1 LLSATCY
8 GTANILLRLS
18 TEWHIDREWTLCMK
32 EMVTIIA
39 LVPWILWRTSRGKYP
54 WPAVRLI
61 VIMIFVAIAVQWI
74 GARLHLWS
82 YGIIGLVV
90 ATPLMTSSVLLS
102 GATFGKLG
110 LKESVSWRDG
120 LAIVLLI
127 TSIVLLSIGRNRNTI
142 HEDPDPVPAAVAASG
157 QPVDIGAKAANHW
170 HARAHRADLREREKL
185 ELEDAPGEYLNG
197 LVLLAV
203 LAILLTGV
211 TYALN
216 VSAIRYVNQFQM
228 PVTLTML
235 IVPGIGFLGFGYL
248 VVRDHG
254 LMNLTQAPL
263 EFWLVA
269 FGAGV
274 ANFMAFGAL
283 ILGLY
288 MTKVVRAALINASQ
302 IAMVTLV
309 GVLFFAETAG
319 LFVFLGVVLTIVGMV
334 LISRAD
340 PDEIER
346 QRAEEQDEMDL
357 DAPLAAETA
366 PKR

>member
-1 LLSATCY
+1 
-8 GTANILLRLS
+8 
-18 TEWHIDREWTLCMK
+18 
-32 EMVTIIA
+32 
-39 LVPWILWRTSRGKYP
+39 
-54 WPAVRLI
+54 
-61 VIMIFVAIAVQWI
+61 
-74 GARLHLWS
+74 
-82 YGIIGLVV
+82 
-90 ATPLMTSSVLLS
+90 
-102 GATFGKLG
+102 
-110 LKESVSWRDG
+110 
-120 LAIVLLI
+120 
-127 TSIVLLSIGRNRNTI
+127 
-142 HEDPDPVPAAVAASG
+142 
-157 QPVDIGAKAANHW
+157 
-170 HARAHRADLREREKL
+170 
-185 ELEDAPGEYLNG
+185 LEDAPGEYLNG

-216 VSAIRYVNQFQM
+216 VSAIRYVNQFHM

-254 LMNLTQAPL
+254 LLNLTQAPL

-357 DAPLAAETA
+357 DAPLAAETG